1 MFGTP
6 FPLCLEPW
14 NPSLLALLGTLH
26 LCQILWTVQN
36 SAYLSAF
43 IKSSEPWFFTCFYG
57 LLGILILCLIL
68 WTAFSFILSLQ
79 LRTHMYWLHSP
90 NSELLLCLKLCS
102 LSAQNP
108 GKLFFSAPYEK
119 LGSLILCLFLL
130 TARNPLSLPVSLD
143 CGTQHLCLLLWKA
156 RNPDSF
162 LSTSFGALELWRF
175 QLDEILKKIPWAVS
189 L

>member
-36 SAYLSAF
+36 PAYLSAF

-79 LRTHMYWLHSP
+79 LGTHMYWLHSP

-108 GKLFFSAPYEK
+108 GTVLFFAPYEK
-119 LGSLILCLFLL
+119 LESLILCLFLL

-143 CGTQHLCLLLWKA
+143 CSEPSIFACFYEKLGTLIHFSPQVLV
-156 RNPDSF
+156 P
-162 LSTSFGALELWRF
+162 
-175 QLDEILKKIPWAVS
+175 
-189 L
+189 